1 MYSINELIFLME
13 TVIVYCEVGTRLL
26 NICVTENHVFQTVGA
41 FRQLCF
47 GGR

>member
-1 MYSINELIFLME
+1 ME
-13 TVIVYCEVGTRLL
+13 TVIVYCEVGTRVI
-26 NICVTENHVFQTVGA
+26 NIYVNWNLVFQTVDS